1 MTGPDASSGA
11 IPGGDAAKA
20 VPLPTLIAALEG
32 SARIERTRC
41 GAGDLVWRRWGS
53 GRPLVLLHGGA
64 GSWNHW
70 VRNIGTLMRGREVWA
85 CDLPALGESAD
96 PPEPGGL
103 EGIVAATA
111 DGLDTLLPGARA
123 FDIAGFSFGSL
134 IGTCIAARGPG
145 RVRRM
150 VVTGA
155 ASLGLPDPRMD
166 LRGWRRARD
175 PAERLA
181 IHGHNFR
188 TLMVAARTDDPD
200 GVALHAGNVERAR
213 FFGGEVAALPI
224 TRDTIGAIDVE
235 RVDAIYGALDPV
247 VRCDPDS
254 ARTVLQQARPGLRF
268 TTIADAG
275 HWVPYEAPSAFET
288 ALRLSLED

>member
-1 MTGPDASSGA
+1 MSGSAPPASGV
-11 IPGGDAAKA
+11 PGGDAAKL
-20 VPLPTLIAALEG
+20 VPLPNLIAALDAC
-32 SARIERTRC
+32 ARIERTRC
-41 GAGDLVWRRWGS
+41 GGGSLVWRRWGT

-70 VRNIGTLMRGREVWA
+70 VRNIGTLMRTREVWA
-85 CDLPALGESAD
+85 CDLPALGDSAD

-111 DGLDTLLPGARA
+111 DGLATLLPGPRA
-123 FDIAGFSFGSL
+123 FDLAGFSFGSL
-134 IGTCIAARGPG
+134 VGTCIAARGPG

-150 VVTGA
+150 VITGA

-181 IHGHNFR
+181 LHGHNFR
-188 TLMVAARTDDPD
+188 TLMVASAADDPD

-213 FFGGEVAALPI
+213 FFGGEVAAMPI
-224 TRDTIGAIDVE
+224 TRDTLGGVDVE

-247 VRCDPDS
+247 VRRDPDS
-254 ARTVLQQARPGLRF
+254 ARTVLQAARPGLRF
-268 TTIADAG
+268 TTIAGAG
-275 HWVPYEAPSAFET
+275 HWVNYEAPSAFEA
-288 ALRLSLED
+288 ALRAHLED